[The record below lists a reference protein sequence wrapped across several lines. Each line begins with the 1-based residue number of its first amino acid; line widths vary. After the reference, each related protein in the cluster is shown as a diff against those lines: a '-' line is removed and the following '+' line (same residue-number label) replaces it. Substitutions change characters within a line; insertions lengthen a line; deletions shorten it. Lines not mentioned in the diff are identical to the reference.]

1 MTSEAGPGAARIGP
15 IAVRTDPATVRTFQR
30 ASGGEPVPGVPTIF
44 PIRWLALPEVHARLL
59 AEAGGDMVPVHES
72 QSFTTERRLD
82 LDRDYLLAVDI
93 TRTSAP
99 ERLTLRAEVSS
110 PEGEICVRF
119 ETVLRLVGLASG
131 GAAGVPRK

>member
-1 MTSEAGPGAARIGP
+1 MTSGAGPGAARIGP
-15 IAVRTDPATVRTFQR
+15 IAVRTDPATVRDFQR
-30 ASGGEPVPGVPTIF
+30 ACGGEPVPGVPTIF

-82 LDRDYLLAVDI
+82 LDREYRLDVAI
-93 TRTSAP
+93 TRSSQP
-99 ERLTLRAEVSS
+99 ERLTLRGEVST
-110 PEGEICVRF
+110 PQDDLCVRF